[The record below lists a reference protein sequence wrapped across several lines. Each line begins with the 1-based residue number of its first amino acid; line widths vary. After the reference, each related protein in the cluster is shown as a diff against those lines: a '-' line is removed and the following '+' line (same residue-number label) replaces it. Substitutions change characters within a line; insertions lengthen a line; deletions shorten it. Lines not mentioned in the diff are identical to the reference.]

1 MDGGLPGGGGGWQG
15 REFEQRAG
23 GLRAVEAAVSD
34 DRSLVCAPGAAVVR
48 VQVLDQLGASA
59 PERDGPGFGVAVGV
73 AGVVDDV
80 AERGAGLGHAQQDGG
95 QHAGGSRA
103 QEQTVIRRASS
114 GAGGPFSSRTMT
126 AIDRY
131 QP

>member
-80 AERGAGLGHAQQDGG
+80 AGG
-95 QHAGGSRA
+95 VPAWGMRSRTAASTRAGSRA
-103 QEQTVIRRASS
+103 QQTVIRRASS
-114 GAGGPFSSRTMT
+114 GAGGPFSS
-126 AIDRY
+126 AG
-131 QP
+131 P